1 MKNALIF
8 SLLLTSLL
16 SCKIDSAKKDGPS
29 GPGDIPF
36 GGMEEPTSLNLT
48 YPEIQIGKRI
58 CGFLERKLT
67 LLEDYRNNPENKL
80 IFIGEA
86 QNCFAAEP
94 HIKNSE
100 FAATVRLVGTDY
112 ELQSM
117 RNEYFRDIIT
127 AQSGIME
134 SVCPI
139 LAQSGEVQ
147 RRIAA
152 GNSQFVVKFLVKDS
166 YDRIE
171 ITQQSPNGKG
181 GYTLLNKEGINFIT
195 QATQGPKTFLGM
207 EKERIRYS
215 VCPQKSMPAK
225 ASYLKQTL
233 VTVMPLSH

>member
-8 SLLLTSLL
+8 SLLLTSLVA
-16 SCKIDSAKKDGPS
+16 CKIDSAKKDDPAGPK
-29 GPGDIPF
+29 DIPY

-48 YPEIQIGKRI
+48 YPEVQIGKRI

-67 LLEDYRNNPENKL
+67 LLEDYRNNPDNKL
-80 IFIGEA
+80 TFIGEA
-86 QNCFAAEP
+86 QNCYAPEP

-112 ELQSM
+112 EFQSM
-117 RNEYFRDIIT
+117 RSEYFRDIIT

-134 SVCPI
+134 TVCP
-139 LAQSGEVQ
+139 LLTQNGEIQ
-147 RRIAA
+147 RRIVA

-171 ITQQSPNGKG
+171 ISQQSPNGKG

-195 QATQGPKTFLGM
+195 QATQAPKAYLGM

-215 VCPQKSMPAK
+215 VCPQKSLPPK

-233 VTVMPLSH
+233 VTVMPLSP